1 MADNMIDFVAPR
13 EVRGQVSDRI
23 SKVLDTFET
32 SIANL
37 EAQLELREKQYE
49 YYRDKLLK
57 FE

>member
-1 MADNMIDFVAPR
+1 MDFVAPR
-13 EVRGQVSDRI
+13 DVRGQVSDRI